1 MAEQRNDRKVVFPS
15 EESAKDIPASSS
27 AELNE
32 LQSSAECNVEERRGE
47 SSQQLVEWDDPM
59 AVEMEQLLIPLIKEA
74 SRTAIKKITEC
85 GCSEEEAEWAVLTS
99 GVYQGY
105 MDLTNNIVNG
115 AFALL
120 EYTNG
125 FDTSIRPL
133 FDDLESLAGYILLE
147 MVSVMKETK
156 PFLSVGEAMWLLLLF
171 ELNILHAVVAA
182 TPNLNPNPNP
192 TGADPQP
199 SQLSHVSG
207 SGKKVPRAEKGGK
220 GSKGKRLSKTKIA
233 TPVVKTPGNIPASS
247 SGVPVSEKDGM
258 IASLMQRKQQLQK
271 EVQGWIDW
279 TNVKVGQATRKLSMD
294 QAELRML
301 RKEIQFE
308 ENIIKRRCELQDALS
323 HLGAQIDA
331 INSAHFEVMAERSKL
346 MEGIAES
353 RLNFVDSCIDLHKS
367 KSREEELQKQRRTL
381 EVEMSSLQGELAALK
396 GNSADLQANID
407 KARKG
412 QSKFERNELQK
423 ESNLF
428 ECFEHMHKKKN
439 GAFVDERSKRIVVRR
454 NTSTRHDVAM
464 QEAEGSTKIP
474 IINMSQLYVDGV
486 GGVKKQRIYDL
497 GTKASSFISENSSS
511 SSATSQFHQAA
522 MKEMLNQQLESMQ
535 AEMEA
540 KLQAERAQMQA
551 QIASL
556 MDELHCNGMLST
568 SMPRPPTTEAE
579 HSINSNDENL

>member
-1 MAEQRNDRKVVFPS
+1 MAEQRNDRK
-15 EESAKDIPASSS
+15 SAKD
-27 AELNE
+27 
-32 LQSSAECNVEERRGE
+32 CNVEQRGGE
-47 SSQQLVEWDDPM
+47 SSQQLAEWDDPM

-74 SRTAIKKITEC
+74 SRTAIKRITEC

-99 GVYQGY
+99 GVYQGS

-156 PFLSVGEAMWLLLLF
+156 PFLSVGEAMRLLLLF

-182 TPNLNPNPNP
+182 TPNPNPNPNP

-199 SQLSHVSG
+199 SQPSHVSG
-207 SGKKVPRAEKGGK
+207 SDKKVPRAEKGGK
-220 GSKGKRLSKTKIA
+220 GSKGKRLPKTKIA
-233 TPVVKTPGNIPASS
+233 TPFVKTQGNIPASS
-247 SGVPVSEKDGM
+247 SDVSEKDAM
-258 IASLMQRKQQLQK
+258 IVSLMQRKQQLQK

-308 ENIIKRRCELQDALS
+308 EKIIKRRCELQDALS

-331 INSAHFEVMAERSKL
+331 INSVHDEVMAERSKL

-353 RLNFVDSCIDLHKS
+353 RLNFVDSCIDLQKS
-367 KSREEELQKQRRTL
+367 KLREEELQKQRRTL

-396 GNSADLQANID
+396 GNSADLQAKID
-407 KARKG
+407 KARKC
-412 QSKFERNELQK
+412 QSEFEGLWQREEREKTECIRRERQERKQK
-423 ESNLF
+423 TKMEEEKLIAKAEENRVKYEEQMNKLSAEISAVKL
-428 ECFEHMHKKKN
+428 
-439 GAFVDERSKRIVVRR
+439 GA
-454 NTSTRHDVAM
+454 
-464 QEAEGSTKIP
+464 
-474 IINMSQLYVDGV
+474 V
-486 GGVKKQRIYDL
+486 G
-497 GTKASSFISENSSS
+497 ESSS
-511 SSATSQFHQAA
+511 SGQGGLKREWECVMCLTEPNSVVFLPCAHQVLCTACNVLHQSQGMKDCPLRMPIKKRIQA
-522 MKEMLNQQLESMQ
+522 
-535 AEMEA
+535 
-540 KLQAERAQMQA
+540 RFV
-551 QIASL
+551 
-556 MDELHCNGMLST
+556 
-568 SMPRPPTTEAE
+568 PP
-579 HSINSNDENL
+579 N

>member
-32 LQSSAECNVEERRGE
+32 LRSLNQRSECNVEERGGE
-47 SSQQLVEWDDPM
+47 SSQQLAEWDDPM
-59 AVEMEQLLIPLIKEA
+59 AVEMERLLIPLIKEA
-74 SRTAIKKITEC
+74 SKTAIKKITEC

-99 GVYQGY
+99 GVYQGS

-133 FDDLESLAGYILLE
+133 FGDLESLAGYILLE

-182 TPNLNPNPNP
+182 TPNPNPNP

-199 SQLSHVSG
+199 SQPSHVSG

-220 GSKGKRLSKTKIA
+220 GSKGKRLPKTKIA
-233 TPVVKTPGNIPASS
+233 TSVVKTPGNIPASS
-247 SGVPVSEKDGM
+247 FDVPVSEKDGM
-258 IASLMQRKQQLQK
+258 IVSLMQRKQQLQK

-331 INSAHFEVMAERSKL
+331 INSVHDE
-346 MEGIAES
+346 
-353 RLNFVDSCIDLHKS
+353 
-367 KSREEELQKQRRTL
+367 SREEELQKQRRTL
-381 EVEMSSLQGELAALK
+381 EVEKSSLQGELAALK
-396 GNSADLQANID
+396 GNSADLQAKID
-407 KARKG
+407 KARKC
-412 QSKFERNELQK
+412 QSEFEGLWQREEREKTKLLEKAECIRRERQERKQK
-423 ESNLF
+423 
-428 ECFEHMHKKKN
+428 
-439 GAFVDERSKRIVVRR
+439 
-454 NTSTRHDVAM
+454 
-464 QEAEGSTKIP
+464 TKIEEEKL
-474 IINMSQLYVDGV
+474 IAKGEENR
-486 GGVKKQRIYDL
+486 VKYEEQMNKLSAQISALKL
-497 GTKASSFISENSSS
+497 GAMGESSS
-511 SSATSQFHQAA
+511 SGQGGLKREWECVMCLTEPNSVVFLPCAHQVLCTACNVLHQSQGMKDCPLCRMPIKKRIQA
-522 MKEMLNQQLESMQ
+522 
-535 AEMEA
+535 
-540 KLQAERAQMQA
+540 RFV
-551 QIASL
+551 
-556 MDELHCNGMLST
+556 
-568 SMPRPPTTEAE
+568 PP
-579 HSINSNDENL
+579 N

>member
-1 MAEQRNDRKVVFPS
+1 MAEQMNDRKVVFPL

-32 LQSSAECNVEERRGE
+32 LQSLNQRSEECNVEQRGGE
-47 SSQQLVEWDDPM
+47 SSQQLAEWDDPM

-74 SRTAIKKITEC
+74 SRTAIKRITEC

-182 TPNLNPNPNP
+182 TPNPNP

-220 GSKGKRLSKTKIA
+220 GSKGKRLPKTKIA
-233 TPVVKTPGNIPASS
+233 TSVVKTPGNIPASS
-247 SGVPVSEKDGM
+247 SDVPVSEKDGM
-258 IASLMQRKQQLQK
+258 IVSLMQRKQQLQK

-294 QAELRML
+294 QAELRTL
-301 RKEIQFE
+301 RKERQFE

-331 INSAHFEVMAERSKL
+331 INSVHDEVMAERSKL

-396 GNSADLQANID
+396 GNSADLQAKID
-407 KARKG
+407 KARKC
-412 QSKFERNELQK
+412 QSEFEGLWQREEREKTKLLEKAECIRKERQERKQK
-423 ESNLF
+423 
-428 ECFEHMHKKKN
+428 
-439 GAFVDERSKRIVVRR
+439 
-454 NTSTRHDVAM
+454 
-464 QEAEGSTKIP
+464 TKIEEEKL
-474 IINMSQLYVDGV
+474 IAKGEENRVKYEEQMNKLSAQISALKLGAV
-486 GGVKKQRIYDL
+486 G
-497 GTKASSFISENSSS
+497 ESSS
-511 SSATSQFHQAA
+511 SGQGGLKREWECV
-522 MKEMLNQQLESMQ
+522 MCL
-535 AEMEA
+535 
-540 KLQAERAQMQA
+540 
-551 QIASL
+551 
-556 MDELHCNGMLST
+556 
-568 SMPRPPTTEAE
+568 TEP
-579 HSINSNDENL
+579 